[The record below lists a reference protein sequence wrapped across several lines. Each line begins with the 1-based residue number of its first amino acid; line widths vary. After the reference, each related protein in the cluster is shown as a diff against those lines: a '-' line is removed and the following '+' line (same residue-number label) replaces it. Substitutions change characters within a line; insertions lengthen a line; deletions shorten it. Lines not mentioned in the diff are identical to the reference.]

1 MGKKLNISS
10 TEFNGLY
17 IITPNS
23 FEDQRGAFSRIYCE
37 DEMQDV
43 FPQGVKQ
50 INHSVTKEKGTV
62 RGLHFQYEP
71 HAEVKIVKC
80 LKGSVLDIVV
90 DIRQN
95 SPTFLKVFSLD
106 LSQTNQKMLCIP
118 KGFAHGFQ
126 TLEDDTELLYLHSN
140 VYSPLNEGGLNIKDP
155 LLCINLPL
163 EALNISQR
171 DLQHPFLTNDF
182 IGVAID
188 AM

>member
-1 MGKKLNISS
+1 MDKKLKRSS
-10 TEFNGLY
+10 TAFSGLY
-17 IITPNS
+17 IIEPNT

-37 DEMQDV
+37 DEMQDI
-43 FPQGVKQ
+43 FTQSIKQ
-50 INHSVTKEKGTV
+50 INHSITKEKGTW

-71 HAEVKIVKC
+71 YAEVKMLKC
-80 LKGSVLDIVV
+80 IKGSVLDIVV
-90 DIRQN
+90 DIRKN
-95 SPTFLKVFSLD
+95 SPTFLKVFSLE
-106 LSQTNQKMLCIP
+106 LSQKNQKMLCIP

-171 DLQHPFLTNDF
+171 DIQHPFLTNDF
-182 IGVAID
+182 IGIEID